1 MKEESALGARGGS
14 PVCRSLLN
22 LTSSV
27 EMLCQIEIVWVFS
40 GSIPV
45 LMVLAG
51 CWRGTVNPLSLG
63 PLVWTGNPSGVSGSI
78 PL

>member
-1 MKEESALGARGGS
+1 MQCSFGITKPICMQVA
-14 PVCRSLLN
+14 
-22 LTSSV
+22 T
-27 EMLCQIEIVWVFS
+27 LCQIEIVWVFS
-40 GSIPV
+40 GLIPV

>member
-27 EMLCQIEIVWVFS
+27 ESVAVSNRDCV
-40 GSIPV
+40 
-45 LMVLAG
+45 
-51 CWRGTVNPLSLG
+51 
-63 PLVWTGNPSGVSGSI
+63 GV
-78 PL
+78 